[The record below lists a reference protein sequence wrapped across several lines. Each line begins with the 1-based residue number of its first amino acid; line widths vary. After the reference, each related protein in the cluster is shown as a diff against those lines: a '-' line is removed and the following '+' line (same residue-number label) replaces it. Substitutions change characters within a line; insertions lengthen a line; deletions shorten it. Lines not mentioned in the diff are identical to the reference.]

1 MKEEYQSNASQL
13 PTEIV
18 HDIQY
23 ARFHEVSESDV
34 RALLQTY
41 QTPAKAELARRLTVG
56 KRNISKDGD
65 IIRTSKR
72 KDRNYKG
79 M

>member
-23 ARFHEVSESDV
+23 ARFHEVSESDAGSHSDYKQSYFKV
-34 RALLQTY
+34 MMWPHGAQKRRTHKDNEYKPFLQ
-41 QTPAKAELARRLTVG
+41 
-56 KRNISKDGD
+56 
-65 IIRTSKR
+65 
-72 KDRNYKG
+72 
-79 M
+79 